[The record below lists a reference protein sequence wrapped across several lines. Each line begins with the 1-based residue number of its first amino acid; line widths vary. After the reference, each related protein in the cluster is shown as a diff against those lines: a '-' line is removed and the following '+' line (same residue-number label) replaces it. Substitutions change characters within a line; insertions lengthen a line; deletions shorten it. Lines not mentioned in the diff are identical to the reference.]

1 LVARTPLTAYKTV
14 EELIEVTV
22 TMIKVSMLGNPEKLV
37 ENCKAVKVFDWIGK
51 FAILGS
57 ELV

>member
-1 LVARTPLTAYKTV
+1 MTAYKTV